1 MAKQLPDS
9 SLDRTNILNNTIALD
24 TIKEH
29 LAIKGVVFESE
40 LKYTAKQ
47 VADFYEVDRKT
58 VNRYLTSHADE
69 LRANG
74 YEVYS
79 GLKLQQLKEEFGRDI
94 DVPTKTTVMGVFN
107 FKAFINLGLLLQE
120 SERARILRRAIL
132 DLVIDVVS
140 AKAGGNTKYIN
151 HQDESYMMSL
161 YLGENYREQ
170 FKSALTECVE
180 SGQYKIASYTNEI
193 YKSIFK
199 ERAQDYKEIL
209 SLDKSENVRDTM
221 YTEVITTIS
230 MYETGLAHEIEK
242 KFKQLGRKLTSSE
255 VKEVFNNFKE
265 SPIWIPQ
272 LEMVRVKMASRDY
285 MLRSVTHTKLKKYIG
300 PVDSSDFEKFLGKKS
315 EELGIQ
321 LDKHQDVF
329 KRLKDK

>member
-9 SLDRTNILNNTIALD
+9 SLDRSNILNNNLALD
-24 TIKEH
+24 TLKEH
-29 LAIKGVVFESE
+29 LQINGVVFEDE

-47 VADFYEVDRKT
+47 VADFYGVDRKT

-69 LRANG
+69 LRSNG

-79 GLKLQQLKEEFGRDI
+79 GVKLQMFKEFGRDI
-94 DVPTKTTVMGVFN
+94 DVPTKTTVIGVFN

-132 DLVIDVVS
+132 DLVLDVVS
-140 AKAGGNTKYIN
+140 ANAGGNTKYIN

-170 FKSALTECVE
+170 FKNALASYVDE
-180 SGQYKIASYTNEI
+180 GQYKIASYTNEI

-199 ERAQDYKEIL
+199 ERAQDYKELL
-209 SLDKSENVRDTM
+209 SLDKHENVRDTM

-230 MYETGLAHEIEK
+230 MYETGLAYEIEK
-242 KFKQLGRKLTSSE
+242 KYKDVGRKLTSSE
-255 VKEVFNNFKE
+255 VKQIFREFSEN
-265 SPIWIPQ
+265 PIWIPQ

-285 MLRSVTHTKLKKYIG
+285 GLRSVKHKKLEKYIS
-300 PVDSSDFEKFLGKKS
+300 PMDSADFEKFLGKKS
-315 EELGIQ
+315 QELGVQ
-321 LDKHQDVF
+321 LTKHQDVL

>member
-9 SLDRTNILNNTIALD
+9 SLDRKNILNNTYALE
-24 TIKEH
+24 TIREH
-29 LAIKGVVFESE
+29 LGVKGTVFEDE
-40 LKYTAKQ
+40 LKFTAKQ
-47 VADFYEVDRKT
+47 VADFYGVDRKT
-58 VNRYLTSHADE
+58 VNRYLTSYAKE
-69 LRANG
+69 LRQNG

-79 GLKLQQLKEEFGRDI
+79 GQKLQSFIEFARDI
-94 DVPTKTTVMGVFN
+94 DVPNKTRALGVFN

-132 DLVIDVVS
+132 DLVIDIVS
-140 AKAGGNTKYIN
+140 ARAGGNTKYIN

-170 FKSALTECVE
+170 FKNALINFVE
-180 SGQYKIASYTNEI
+180 GGKYKIGSYTNEI

-199 ERAQDYKEIL
+199 ERAQEYRELL
-209 SLDKSENVRDTM
+209 SLDRTENVRDTM

-230 MYETGLAHEIEK
+230 MYETGLAYEIEK
-242 KFKQLGRKLTSSE
+242 KYKGLGRKLNSTE
-255 VKEVFNNFKE
+255 VKQLFNDFAEN
-265 SPIWIPQ
+265 PIWIPQ

-285 MLRSVTHTKLKKYIG
+285 GLRSVTHDKLVEYIG
-300 PVDSSDFEKFLGKKS
+300 PVDSADFEKFLGKKS
-315 EELGIQ
+315 EELGVQIT
-321 LDKHQDVF
+321 KHQDVF

>member
-1 MAKQLPDS
+1 MTQQLANS
-9 SLDRTNILNNTIALD
+9 SLDRSNILNNTIALE
-24 TIKEH
+24 TLKEH
-29 LAIKGVVFESE
+29 LQIRGFIFEDE

-47 VADFYEVDRKT
+47 VADFYAVDRKT
-58 VNRYLTSHADE
+58 VNRYLTSHAEE
-69 LRANG
+69 LKANG
-74 YEVYS
+74 YEVFS
-79 GLKLQQLKEEFGRDI
+79 GARLQAFKEIVGRDI
-94 DVPTKTTVMGVFN
+94 DVPTKTTIMGVFN
-107 FKAFINLGLLLQE
+107 FKALINLGLLLQE

-170 FKSALTECVE
+170 FKNALSNYVE
-180 SGQYKIASYTNEI
+180 MGQYKIATYTNEI

-199 ERAQDYKEIL
+199 ERAQDYKELL
-209 SLDKSENVRDTM
+209 SLDKKENVRDTM

-230 MYETGLAHEIEK
+230 MYETGLAYEIEK
-242 KFKQLGRKLTSSE
+242 KYKELGRKLTSVE
-255 VKEVFNNFKE
+255 VKQIFRSFSEN
-265 SPIWIPQ
+265 PIWIPQ

-285 MLRSVTHTKLKKYIG
+285 GLRSVTHDKLKNYIA
-300 PVDSSDFEKFLGKKS
+300 PMDSADFERFLGKKS
-315 EELGIQ
+315 QELGIQ
-321 LDKHQDVF
+321 LTKHQDVF